1 MRLTTCFEAW
11 NNGGV
16 SDLIDTTEMYLR
28 TIYELEEEGIVPLRA
43 RIAERLHQSGP
54 TVSQTVARM
63 ERDGLLT
70 VEGDR
75 HLELSEKGRA
85 LATRVMR
92 KHRLAERLLI
102 DIIGLEIEFVHEE
115 ACRWEHVMSEQV
127 ERRLVKLLGH
137 PTESPYGNPIPGLA
151 ELGEDSV
158 ESVFLDG
165 VQSLAKVQ
173 LNDEGVRLVVR
184 RIAEELQ
191 KDTQVMSVL
200 RRVGALPGNDVLVSR
215 GHDGVVVARQGET
228 AEIDLDAAQHL
239 FVSQ

>member
-1 MRLTTCFEAW
+1 M
-11 NNGGV
+11 

-28 TIYELEEEGIVPLRA
+28 TVYELEEEGIVPLRA

-63 ERDGLLT
+63 ERDGLLS

-75 HLELSEKGRA
+75 HLELSDKGRQ

-92 KHRLAERLLI
+92 KHRLAERLLT

-127 ERRLVKLLGH
+127 ERRLVTLLEH

-151 ELGEDSV
+151 ELGDSPDDPEAPGRFLVGV
-158 ESVFLDG
+158 ESLTKAVNG
-165 VQSLAKVQ
+165 AT
-173 LNDEGVRLVVR
+173 EPRRRIVR

-191 KDTQVMSVL
+191 KDTEVMSVL
-200 RRVGALPGNDVLVSR
+200 RRVGALPGNDVLVSA

-228 AEIDLDAAQHL
+228 AEIDADAASHI
-239 FVSQ
+239 FVSE

>member
-1 MRLTTCFEAW
+1 M
-11 NNGGV
+11 GQV

-28 TIYELEEEGIVPLRA
+28 TVYELEEEGIVPLRA

-63 ERDGLLT
+63 ERDGLLS

-75 HLELSEKGRA
+75 HLELSDKGRQ

-92 KHRLAERLLI
+92 KHRLAERLLT

-127 ERRLVKLLGH
+127 ERRLVELLEH
-137 PTESPYGNPIPGLA
+137 PIESPYGNPIPGLA
-151 ELGEDSV
+151 ELGQTGESATFLEGV
-158 ESVFLDG
+158 ESLTVASG
-165 VQSLAKVQ
+165 A
-173 LNDEGVRLVVR
+173 EPVRVVVR
-184 RIAEELQ
+184 RIAEEIQ

-200 RRVGALPGNDVLVSR
+200 RRVGALPGNDVLVSA
-215 GHDGVVVARQGET
+215 GVEGVVIARQGET
-228 AEIDLDAAQHL
+228 AEVDAEAAAHI
-239 FVSQ
+239 FVTR

>member
-1 MRLTTCFEAW
+1 
-11 NNGGV
+11 V
-16 SDLIDTTEMYLR
+16 SELIDTTEMYLR
-28 TIYELEEEGIVPLRA
+28 TVYELEEEGIVPLRA

-63 ERDGLLT
+63 ERDGLLA

-75 HLELSEKGRA
+75 HLELSEKGRQ

-102 DIIGLEIEFVHEE
+102 DVIGLEIEYVHEE

-127 ERRLVKLLGH
+127 ERRLVQILEH

-151 ELGEDSV
+151 ELGESGDEAVFLSGVVAMTKAVGHSV
-158 ESVFLDG
+158 EPI
-165 VQSLAKVQ
+165 
-173 LNDEGVRLVVR
+173 RLVVR

-191 KDTQVMSVL
+191 KDTEVMSVL
-200 RRVGALPGNDVLVSR
+200 RRVGALPGNDVLVSV
-215 GHDGVVVARQGET
+215 GHDGLVVARQGET
-228 AEIDLDAAQHL
+228 AEIDAEAAAHI
-239 FVSQ
+239 FVTA

>member
-1 MRLTTCFEAW
+1 M
-11 NNGGV
+11 

-28 TIYELEEEGIVPLRA
+28 TIFELEEEGIIPLRA

-63 ERDGLLT
+63 ERDGLLS

-75 HLELSEKGRA
+75 HLELSDKGRQ

-92 KHRLAERLLI
+92 KHRLAERLLT
-102 DIIGLEIEFVHEE
+102 DIIGLEFEYVHEE
-115 ACRWEHVMSEQV
+115 ACRWEHVISEQV
-127 ERRLVKLLGH
+127 ERRLVQLLEH

-151 ELGEDSV
+151 ELGEAAGDD
-158 ESVFLDG
+158 EFLHG
-165 VQSLAKVQ
+165 VRPLTAA
-173 LNDEGVRLVVR
+173 LGPGTDPVRLVVR

-200 RRVGALPGNDVLVSR
+200 RRVGALPGNDVLVTR
-215 GHDGVVVARQGET
+215 GHDGVVLARQGES
-228 AEIDLDAAQHL
+228 AELDAEAAAHI
-239 FVSQ
+239 FVTA